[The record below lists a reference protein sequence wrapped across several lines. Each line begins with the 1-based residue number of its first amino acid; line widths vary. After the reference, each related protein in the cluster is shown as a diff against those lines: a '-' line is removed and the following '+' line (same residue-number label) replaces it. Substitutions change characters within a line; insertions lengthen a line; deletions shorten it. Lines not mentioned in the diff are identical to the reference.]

1 MAYDAYGRREA
12 NGDPGYFPS
21 GYTNV
26 PDSSTQF
33 PAEPGASSTSRQQ
46 PKMSAPDRAG
56 SIGAD
61 VSPELIAAITERVKK
76 ERMLQWPYQA

>member
-12 NGDPGYFPS
+12 HGEPDYFPS

-26 PDSSTQF
+26 PNSSTQF
-33 PAEPGASSTSRQQ
+33 SADPRASSTSRQQ

-61 VSPELIAAITERVKK
+61 VSPELVAAITERVKK
-76 ERMLQWPYQA
+76 ERKLQ